1 MAGTIAISSPIVY
14 TNGDEVREMK
24 RDIVQQRIEEEI
36 KRGPKNSIYVLADFY
51 DAGNYEAVKKAVLR
65 LTSEGKLLRVKRGIY
80 ESPYYSSFL
89 QEEVEASP
97 LDVAKK
103 IAKKNRWTIA
113 PSGNTALNALGLS
126 TQVPAE
132 YHFVSSGTNKEVDLG
147 GIKLYFK
154 HVPPKEI
161 AGISA
166 KSALIIEAIKA
177 LGRTGMD
184 DSARTK
190 IGSLLSDTE
199 KERLARESRTSRVWV
214 AEEIRKILAVT
225 CTK

>member
-1 MAGTIAISSPIVY
+1 MKSGTI
-14 TNGDEVREMK
+14 K
-24 RDIVQQRIEEEI
+24 QRIEEHI
-36 KRGPKNSIYVLADFY
+36 KHGHKNSVYMLADFN
-51 DAGNYEAVKKAVLR
+51 DLGNYSGVKEAVSK
-65 LTSEGKLLRVKRGIY
+65 LTAEGKLLRVRRGIY

-103 IAKKNRWTIA
+103 IARKNRWTIA

-184 DSARTK
+184 DSARAK
-190 IGSLLSDTE
+190 IARVLSSTE

-214 AEEIRKILAVT
+214 AEEIRKILAVA

>member
-1 MAGTIAISSPIVY
+1 MKPDTI
-14 TNGDEVREMK
+14 K
-24 RDIVQQRIEEEI
+24 QRIEEHI
-36 KRGPKNSIYVLADFY
+36 KHGHKNSIYMLTDFT
-51 DAGNYEAVKKAVLR
+51 DLGNYSGVKEAVSK
-65 LTSEGKLLRVKRGIY
+65 LTAEGKLLRVKRGIY

-103 IAKKNRWTIA
+103 IARKNRWTIA

-184 DSARTK
+184 DSVRAK
-190 IGSLLSDTE
+190 IAGVLSSTE

-214 AEEIRKILAVT
+214 AEEIRKILAAT

>member
-1 MAGTIAISSPIVY
+1 MKPDTI
-14 TNGDEVREMK
+14 K
-24 RDIVQQRIEEEI
+24 QRIEEHV
-36 KRGPKNSIYVLADFY
+36 RHGHKNSVYTLADFN
-51 DAGNYEAVKKAVLR
+51 DLGNYSGVKEAVSK
-65 LTSEGKLLRVKRGIY
+65 LTAEGKLLRVRRGIY

-103 IAKKNRWTIA
+103 IARKNRWTIA

-184 DSARTK
+184 DSARAK
-190 IGSLLSDTE
+190 IAGVLSSTE

-214 AEEIRKILAVT
+214 AEEIRKILVVA

>member
-1 MAGTIAISSPIVY
+1 MKPDTI
-14 TNGDEVREMK
+14 K
-24 RDIVQQRIEEEI
+24 QRIEEHI
-36 KRGPKNSIYVLADFY
+36 KHGHKNSIYMLTDFT
-51 DAGNYEAVKKAVLR
+51 DLGNYSGVKEAVSK
-65 LTSEGKLLRVKRGIY
+65 LTVEGKLLRVKRGIY

-103 IAKKNRWTIA
+103 IARKNRWTIA

-132 YHFVSSGTNKEVDLG
+132 YHFVSSGTNKEVGLG

-184 DSARTK
+184 DSARVK
-190 IGSLLSDTE
+190 IAGVLSSTE
-199 KERLARESRTSRVWV
+199 KERLARESKTSRVWV
-214 AEEIRKILAVT
+214 AEEIRKILAVA

>member
-1 MAGTIAISSPIVY
+1 MKPDTI
-14 TNGDEVREMK
+14 K
-24 RDIVQQRIEEEI
+24 QRIEEHI
-36 KRGPKNSIYVLADFY
+36 KHGHKNSIYMLTDFT
-51 DAGNYEAVKKAVLR
+51 DLGNYSGVKEAVSK
-65 LTSEGKLLRVKRGIY
+65 LTAEGKLLRVKRGIY

-103 IAKKNRWTIA
+103 IARKNRWTIA

-177 LGRTGMD
+177 LGRTAMD
-184 DSARTK
+184 DSARAK
-190 IGSLLSDTE
+190 IAGVLSSTE

-214 AEEIRKILAVT
+214 AEEIRKILAVA

>member
-1 MAGTIAISSPIVY
+1 MKSDTI
-14 TNGDEVREMK
+14 K
-24 RDIVQQRIEEEI
+24 QRIEEHV
-36 KRGPKNSIYVLADFY
+36 RHGHKNSVYMLADFN
-51 DAGNYEAVKKAVLR
+51 DLGNYSGVKEAVSK
-65 LTSEGKLLRVKRGIY
+65 LTAEGKLLRVRRGIY

-103 IAKKNRWTIA
+103 IARKNWWTIA

-126 TQVPAE
+126 MQVPAE

-184 DSARTK
+184 DSARAK
-190 IGSLLSDTE
+190 IAGVLSSTE

>member
-1 MAGTIAISSPIVY
+1 MKPDTI
-14 TNGDEVREMK
+14 K
-24 RDIVQQRIEEEI
+24 QRIEDHI
-36 KRGPKNSIYVLADFY
+36 KHGHKNGIYVLADFY
-51 DAGNYEAVKKAVLR
+51 DLGNYSGVKEAVSK
-65 LTSEGKLLRVKRGIY
+65 LTAEGKLLRVKRGIY

-89 QEEVEASP
+89 QEEVKASP

-103 IAKKNRWTIA
+103 IARKNRWAIA

-132 YHFVSSGTNKEVDLG
+132 YHFVSSGTNKEVELG
-147 GIKLYFK
+147 GIKLYFR

-166 KSALIIEAIKA
+166 KSTLIIEAVKA
-177 LGRTGMD
+177 VGRTGMN
-184 DSARTK
+184 DSVRAK
-190 IGSLLSDTE
+190 ISSSLSDA
-199 KERLARESRTSRVWV
+199 ERKRLPRESRTSRVWV
-214 AEEIRKILAVT
+214 VEEVRKILAVT

>member
-1 MAGTIAISSPIVY
+1 MKPDTI
-14 TNGDEVREMK
+14 K
-24 RDIVQQRIEEEI
+24 QRIEEHI
-36 KRGPKNSIYVLADFY
+36 KHGHKNSIYMLTDFT
-51 DAGNYEAVKKAVLR
+51 DLGNYSGVKEAVSK
-65 LTSEGKLLRVKRGIY
+65 LTVEGKLLRVKRGIY

-103 IAKKNRWTIA
+103 IARKNRWTIA

-184 DSARTK
+184 DSARVK
-190 IGSLLSDTE
+190 IAGVLSSTE
-199 KERLARESRTSRVWV
+199 KERLARESKTSRVWV
-214 AEEIRKILAVT
+214 AEEIRKILAVA

>member
-1 MAGTIAISSPIVY
+1 MKPDTI
-14 TNGDEVREMK
+14 K
-24 RDIVQQRIEEEI
+24 QRIEEHI
-36 KRGPKNSIYVLADFY
+36 KHGHKNSIYMLTDFT
-51 DAGNYEAVKKAVLR
+51 DLGNYSGVKEAVSK
-65 LTSEGKLLRVKRGIY
+65 LTAEGKLLRVKRGIY

-103 IAKKNRWTIA
+103 IARKNRWTIA

-184 DSARTK
+184 DSVRAK
-190 IGSLLSDTE
+190 IAGVLSSTE
-199 KERLARESRTSRVWV
+199 KERLARESKTSRVWV
-214 AEEIRKILAVT
+214 AEEIRKILAAT

>member
-1 MAGTIAISSPIVY
+1 MKPDTI
-14 TNGDEVREMK
+14 K
-24 RDIVQQRIEEEI
+24 QRIEEHI
-36 KRGPKNSIYVLADFY
+36 KHGHKNSIYMLTDFT
-51 DAGNYEAVKKAVLR
+51 DLGNYSGVKEAVSK
-65 LTSEGKLLRVKRGIY
+65 LTVEGKLLRVKRGIY

-103 IAKKNRWTIA
+103 IARKNRWTIA
-113 PSGNTALNALGLS
+113 LSGNTALNALGLS
-126 TQVPAE
+126 TQVPVE
-132 YHFVSSGTNKEVDLG
+132 YHFVSSGTNKEVEMG

-184 DSARTK
+184 DSARVK
-190 IGSLLSDTE
+190 IAGVLSSTE
-199 KERLARESRTSRVWV
+199 KERLARESKTSRVWV
-214 AEEIRKILAVT
+214 AEEIRKILAVA

>member
-1 MAGTIAISSPIVY
+1 MKPDTI
-14 TNGDEVREMK
+14 K
-24 RDIVQQRIEEEI
+24 QRIEEHI
-36 KRGPKNSIYVLADFY
+36 QHGHKNSVYVLTDFNGL
-51 DAGNYEAVKKAVLR
+51 GNYSGVKEAVSKLIA
-65 LTSEGKLLRVKRGIY
+65 EGKLLRVKRGIY

-89 QEEVEASP
+89 QEDVEASP

-103 IAKKNRWTIA
+103 IARKNRWTIA

-126 TQVPAE
+126 TQVPTE

-154 HVPPKEI
+154 HAPPKEI

-166 KSALIIEAIKA
+166 KSALVIEAIKA
-177 LGRTGMD
+177 LGKTGMN
-184 DSARTK
+184 DSVRAK
-190 IGSLLSDTE
+190 IAGVLSDTE

-214 AEEIRKILAVT
+214 AEEIRKILAVA

>member
-1 MAGTIAISSPIVY
+1 MKPDTI
-14 TNGDEVREMK
+14 K
-24 RDIVQQRIEEEI
+24 QRIEEHI
-36 KRGPKNSIYVLADFY
+36 KHGHKNSIYMLTDFT
-51 DAGNYEAVKKAVLR
+51 DLGNYSGVKEAVSK
-65 LTSEGKLLRVKRGIY
+65 LTAEGKLLRVKRGIY

-103 IAKKNRWTIA
+103 IARKNRWTIA

-184 DSARTK
+184 DSARVK
-190 IGSLLSDTE
+190 IAGVLSSTE
-199 KERLARESRTSRVWV
+199 KERLARESKTSRVWV
-214 AEEIRKILAVT
+214 AEEIRKILAVA